1 MVDGMDQ
8 SSVSQ
13 QLEQLVKKGESLP
26 RCAEKMRTK
35 RLRGQDECRNS

>member
-13 QLEQLVKKGESLP
+13 QLKQLVKKGESMP
-26 RCAEKMRTK
+26 RCNDCLEFARVLCGVQE
-35 RLRGQDECRNS
+35 